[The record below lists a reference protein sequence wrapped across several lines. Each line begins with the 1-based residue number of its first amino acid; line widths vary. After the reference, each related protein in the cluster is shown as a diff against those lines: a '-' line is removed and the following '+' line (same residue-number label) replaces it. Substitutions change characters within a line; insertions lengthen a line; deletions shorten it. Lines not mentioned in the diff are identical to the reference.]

1 MSTETKQQ
9 KVYMEKSEKSFQL
22 VKVAT
27 SMSNIFIFS
36 GGIARKIEEWYFCFC
51 GSNSQHL
58 IERRT

>member
-9 KVYMEKSEKSFQL
+9 KVYMEKSEKRFQL

-36 GGIARKIEEWYFCFC
+36 GGIAHKIEE
-51 GSNSQHL
+51 
-58 IERRT
+58 